1 MSLICDDYTKDN
13 KTRTY
18 SCTLTYQLDITASIA
33 GNPPSTYGRQNEND
47 TPDTTGAPS
56 ATKVESK
63 LPMLIN
69 RILWQLPRGKERKRH
84 RCRRLADHHQKARET
99 QLQETSLILQAL
111 IKVSESNFNEL
122 GIESASLKWKLW
134 ECPDCRD
141 RYLYNRG
148 PESNDLTA

>member
-1 MSLICDDYTKDN
+1 MSLTCDDYTKNN

-18 SCTLTYQLDITASIA
+18 SCTLTYQLDITASAA
-33 GNPPSTYGRQNEND
+33 GNPPSTYGRQTENH
-47 TPDTTGAPS
+47 TQDTTGAPP
-56 ATKVESK
+56 ATKLKSK

-69 RILWQLPRGKERKRH
+69 RFLRQLPRGKERKRR

-99 QLQETSLILQAL
+99 QLQETSLMLQPL

-122 GIESASLKWKLW
+122 SIESASLKWKFW

-148 PESNDLTA
+148 PESNRLTA